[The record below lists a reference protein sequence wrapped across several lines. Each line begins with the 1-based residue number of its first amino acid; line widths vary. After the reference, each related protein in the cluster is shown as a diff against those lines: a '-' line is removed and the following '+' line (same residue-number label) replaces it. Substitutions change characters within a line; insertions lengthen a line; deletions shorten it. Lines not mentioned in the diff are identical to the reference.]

1 MKAHLSSR
9 LLYIIAAALIV
20 VSCRKDQAPTPI
32 ANKDKTVAAT
42 TAATTTTLSESFES
56 GTKTAY
62 ATGNVTLSSGSW
74 SFDDAL
80 IGILSTDAKN
90 GSQSARI
97 RNTGSLTMNFDA
109 TGGATTIT
117 IAHAVFGSDGS
128 STWQLWIS
136 TNGGSSYSQVGSTV
150 TSSSTT
156 LSTATFTVN
165 VTGSYRLSIRKASGG
180 TNRINIDDVVV
191 TTGSSTGG
199 GGTGTTGDNS
209 HLLLGNPSG
218 AVASSVYTT
227 NYLYNATYYIESYN
241 SVRGT
246 PNWVSWHLNSADIG
260 STSRQDDFRAN
271 TALPSGWYQVDATSY
286 SGSGFDRGHN
296 CPSGDRTSS
305 VAANSST
312 FLMTNMIPQAP
323 NNNQVTWEGF
333 ESYIRTLVSAGNEC
347 YIIMGSYGTG
357 GTGSNGTVS
366 TIDGVHVT
374 VPGNIWKVVV
384 VLSNGN
390 GDLSRITT
398 STRVI
403 AINTPNNNSIGSDWK
418 SYRTSV
424 DAIESA
430 TGYDLLSAVSTTIQ
444 ATIEAKVDN
453 Q

>member
-1 MKAHLSSR
+1 MKAHLSSK

-20 VSCRKDQAPTPI
+20 ASCQKDQAPDPI
-32 ANKDKTVAAT
+32 ASKDKTVAAT

-62 ATGNVTLSSGSW
+62 AAGNVTLSSGSW
-74 SFDDAL
+74 SLTDAL
-80 IGILSTDAKN
+80 IGDLSTDAKN
-90 GSQSARI
+90 GSRSVRI
-97 RNTGSLTMNFDA
+97 RNTGTLNMNFDA

-117 IAHAVFGSDGS
+117 IAHAAFGSDGS

-136 TNGGSSYSQVGSTV
+136 TDNGSSYSQAGSTV
-150 TSSSTT
+150 TSSSPT
-156 LSTATFTVN
+156 LSTATFTVS
-165 VTGSYRLSIRKASGG
+165 VTGSYRLSIRKISGG
-180 TNRINIDDVVV
+180 SNRINIDDIIV
-191 TTGSSTGG
+191 TTGSSSG
-199 GGTGTTGDNS
+199 GGTGGTTGDNS

-218 AVASSVYTT
+218 AVASAVFTT
-227 NYLYNATYYIESYN
+227 NYLYDATYYIESYN

-246 PNWVSWHLNSADIG
+246 PNWVSWHLNSSDIG
-260 STSRQDDFRAN
+260 SASRQNDFRNN
-271 TALPSGWYQVDATSY
+271 TALPSGWYEVGGTSY

-296 CPSGDRTSS
+296 CPSGDRTSTVS
-305 VAANSST
+305 ANSST

-333 ESYIRTLVSAGNEC
+333 ESYVRSLVSAGNEC

-357 GTGSNGTVS
+357 GTGSNGAAS
-366 TIDGVHVT
+366 TIDGGNVT
-374 VPGNIWKVVV
+374 VPSNVWKVVV

-390 GDLSRITT
+390 SDLSRIST

-424 DAIESA
+424 DAIEAA

-444 ATIEAKVDN
+444 NTIEAQVDN